1 MNHWHIGT
9 LLCNSLPCFMKIM
22 INIYNF
28 PLFSKRL
35 VKAHKLVVESEEHLK
50 QLLHSCPI
58 PGRCSLLD
66 NWFLFHILY
75 IDI

>member
-1 MNHWHIGT
+1 MFIISLSLAM
-9 LLCNSLPCFMKIM
+9 LLC
-22 INIYNF
+22 
-28 PLFSKRL
+28 KRL
-35 VKAHKLVVESEEHLK
+35 VKAHKLVVESEEQVK